1 MTPSKSLSASSTR
14 PGAAGGSP
22 LYDRLGALFV
32 ACLLPVGVHYSQQLD
47 GLKPFFSADAR
58 WEPRIDGVYWG
69 LLQTTYTA
77 PNLVI
82 PLFAGALVDRC
93 ARPAAVCLLF
103 LTITWI
109 GELLFA
115 CAAAGNLFSLLFVG
129 RFLSGCGEG
138 CISLMGS
145 AILAHAFYT
154 TSPTEDTGHFDGDY
168 SVALFVAWGWCGFSL
183 CVGVFAWVYQR
194 KLGLD
199 RPYLVES
206 ERSDSHSVGEVGDAK
221 DLPPTSSI
229 IEAGVQELSK
239 SKSGPKATPAPGQ
252 FLFMPAPVSRQVSSD
267 CSDAG
272 HGQKIMAKNSPLA
285 ADAAAASISFS
296 TGLSQRAAPS
306 STVSML
312 LTVSETSAST
322 LDQELRRSASLGPG
336 GATKAAVV
344 AAAAGSSLSNPSS
357 SFAPAAK
364 RLKRVSLLLL
374 IVCALAMGGSYLF
387 FAVALRPVQV
397 PIFFLMLVSGIEPT
411 VLKSLVPL
419 TTVHLATAFGCFES
433 LECLIKF
440 VGGPMVGMLRDEV
453 GNYSADL
460 AIFAAIL
467 LTAAVFGC
475 VYLLQLTL
483 RERRM
488 KEQDEDESETK
499 AAPLVLESSEEA
511 QAAGRAF

>member
-1 MTPSKSLSASSTR
+1 MTPSESKPPFSVSSTR
-14 PGAAGGSP
+14 PGAAGSP
-22 LYDRLGALFV
+22 LYDRFGALFV

-82 PLFAGALVDRC
+82 PLFAGVLVDRC

-154 TSPTEDTGHFDGDY
+154 TSPTEDTAGVDVEDQGSPRHDENDRPAGADMNRRNSTSAAATSSRRYLALALGISELVHAVSNTMATSFAVPITQHFDGDY

-206 ERSDSHSVGEVGDAK
+206 SGSDTHSVGEEVCDAK
-221 DLPPTSSI
+221 DLSP
-229 IEAGVQELSK
+229 EAK
-239 SKSGPKATPAPGQ
+239 SESGPKATPAPGQ
-252 FLFMPAPVSRQVSSD
+252 FLFMPATVSRQVSSD
-267 CSDAG
+267 CPDAG
-272 HGQKIMAKNSPLA
+272 HGQKIMAKNSPLGIMGSLRKPLLSESTMTTPTLPEA
-285 ADAAAASISFS
+285 A
-296 TGLSQRAAPS
+296 
-306 STVSML
+306 
-312 LTVSETSAST
+312 
-322 LDQELRRSASLGPG
+322 
-336 GATKAAVV
+336 
-344 AAAAGSSLSNPSS
+344 
-357 SFAPAAK
+357 
-364 RLKRVSLLLL
+364 
-374 IVCALAMGGSYLF
+374 
-387 FAVALRPVQV
+387 
-397 PIFFLMLVSGIEPT
+397 
-411 VLKSLVPL
+411 
-419 TTVHLATAFGCFES
+419 
-433 LECLIKF
+433 
-440 VGGPMVGMLRDEV
+440 
-453 GNYSADL
+453 
-460 AIFAAIL
+460 
-467 LTAAVFGC
+467 
-475 VYLLQLTL
+475 LLQHPTSLAARTV
-483 RERRM
+483 REFFT
-488 KEQDEDESETK
+488 STC
-499 AAPLVLESSEEA
+499 SCT
-511 QAAGRAF
+511 